1 MKKENK
7 KQTKIYVTL
16 LVVCHG
22 NQLALLIE
30 NLKTSNSLIWRCM
43 IYWLKAIGDDI
54 DSVFWIENCFK
65 PTFL

>member
-22 NQLALLIE
+22 NQFALLIE
-30 NLKTSNSLIWRCM
+30 NLKTSNSLI
-43 IYWLKAIGDDI
+43 
-54 DSVFWIENCFK
+54 
-65 PTFL
+65 